1 MSISRRKLLF
11 MAASVIAACAVIRPA
26 ATAEVRSA
34 GHLLSL
40 SSSGGIAAPGGAFRL
55 VGGMGGG
62 GGMGMGGGGGVGMGG
77 GGFGGMMGG
86 GMGAMGG
93 GVPGYGAVPGGGAD
107 QPYGGGGSTGAAGTQ
122 PVQYFQCVTQY
133 GQCPLASS
141 LGSFRSGGA
150 CTCSNGHQGKIK

>member
-1 MSISRRKLLF
+1 
-11 MAASVIAACAVIRPA
+11 
-26 ATAEVRSA
+26 
-34 GHLLSL
+34 
-40 SSSGGIAAPGGAFRL
+40 
-55 VGGMGGG
+55 
-62 GGMGMGGGGGVGMGG
+62 
-77 GGFGGMMGG
+77 MMGG
-86 GMGAMGG
+86 GMEAMGG

-141 LGSFRSGGA
+141 LGSVRSGGA